1 MSPELAFLLTLALR
15 MAITA
20 AFVVSAS
27 VITERSGPVIGA
39 LVATLPIS
47 AGPSYVFLALD
58 HDAAFIAE
66 GALASLPINAATIF
80 LGLTY
85 VVLAQRQNALVS
97 CLGAVAVWIA
107 LASIIRS
114 VQWTLAGGL
123 IVNAIA
129 FAICVP
135 LLRRF
140 RHVKMPLI
148 TRRWYDIPLRA
159 ALVATLVATVVT
171 ASGWVGPKVSG
182 IIALFPIV
190 FTSMMLILHPR
201 IGGPPTAAVI
211 ANSAGGLMGLG
222 IAIAMINVAA
232 LRFGSA
238 IGLEPRAGDLRRA
251 GISGCGGGA
260 GGSWCSSPSFRAVED
275 ANPESRDSGFD
286 ASHRPGMTIRVRLQ
300 PCRRLI
306 VTDAGRPARLAA
318 EQDWGARWRDCT
330 RSNTTSTTAPAAACC
345 TPMPARCSAATRH
358 SPISAATRMSA
369 AKSSPGSGPGATAR
383 RRTTGRWSVP
393 TRSPSACA
401 AGRRASAIA
410 SRVTWWRTPARCFAL
425 S

>member
-1 MSPELAFLLTLALR
+1 MSPDLAFILTLALR

-20 AFVVSAS
+20 AFVVTAS

-85 VVLAQRQNALVS
+85 VVLAQRQSAAVS
-97 CLGAVAVWIA
+97 CFGAVAVWIA
-107 LASIIRS
+107 LASAVRTIHWS
-114 VQWTLAGGL
+114 LAAGL
-123 IVNAIA
+123 IANAVA

-159 ALVATLVATVVT
+159 LLVATLVATVVT
-171 ASGWVGPKVSG
+171 LSGWVGPKVSG
-182 IIALFPIV
+182 MIALFPVV

-211 ANSAGGLMGLG
+211 ANSGWGLMGLG
-222 IAIAMINVAA
+222 IAIAVLHVAA
-232 LRFGSA
+232 LQFGSVV
-238 IGLEPRAGDLRRA
+238 GLSLALMV
-251 GISGCGGGA
+251 CV
-260 GGSWCSSPSFRAVED
+260 SW
-275 ANPESRDSGFD
+275 NLG
-286 ASHRPGMTIRVRLQ
+286 L
-300 PCRRLI
+300 
-306 VTDAGRPARLAA
+306 
-318 EQDWGARWRDCT
+318 WW
-330 RSNTTSTTAPAAACC
+330 
-345 TPMPARCSAATRH
+345 
-358 SPISAATRMSA
+358 
-369 AKSSPGSGPGATAR
+369 
-383 RRTTGRWSVP
+383 TGRRMLV
-393 TRSPSACA
+393 R
-401 AGRRASAIA
+401 
-410 SRVTWWRTPARCFAL
+410 
-425 S
+425 

>member
-20 AFVVSAS
+20 AFVVTAS

-114 VQWTLAGGL
+114 VPWTLAGGL
-123 IVNAIA
+123 IANAIA

-148 TRRWYDIPLRA
+148 TRRWYDIPAARIAGRHPGGDGGHGVGLGRPQGQRHHRAVPDRVHQHDADPASAHRRPADRRRDRQQRRRLDGPRHRDRDDQCRA
-159 ALVATLVATVVT
+159 A
-171 ASGWVGPKVSG
+171 
-182 IIALFPIV
+182 
-190 FTSMMLILHPR
+190 
-201 IGGPPTAAVI
+201 AVR
-211 ANSAGGLMGLG
+211 LG
-222 IAIAMINVAA
+222 D
-232 LRFGSA
+232 R
-238 IGLEPRAGDLRRA
+238 PQHRAGDLRQLESRA
-251 GISGCGGGA
+251 VVVEQEGCGQ
-260 GGSWCSSPSFRAVED
+260 RVE
-275 ANPESRDSGFD
+275 R
-286 ASHRPGMTIRVRLQ
+286 
-300 PCRRLI
+300 
-306 VTDAGRPARLAA
+306 
-318 EQDWGARWRDCT
+318 
-330 RSNTTSTTAPAAACC
+330 
-345 TPMPARCSAATRH
+345 
-358 SPISAATRMSA
+358 
-369 AKSSPGSGPGATAR
+369 
-383 RRTTGRWSVP
+383 
-393 TRSPSACA
+393 
-401 AGRRASAIA
+401 
-410 SRVTWWRTPARCFAL
+410 
-425 S
+425 